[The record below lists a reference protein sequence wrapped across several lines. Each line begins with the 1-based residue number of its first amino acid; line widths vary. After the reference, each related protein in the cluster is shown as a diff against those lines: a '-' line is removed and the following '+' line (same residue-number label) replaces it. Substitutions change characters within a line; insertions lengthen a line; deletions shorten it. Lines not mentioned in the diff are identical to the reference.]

1 MKKQIFILVAAVL
14 LITMNSYGQPNM
26 KPDSLTINAMDK
38 LSFLTGDWTGEGWIQ
53 MGREKHHF
61 SQRETVDQK
70 VNNTV
75 IVIDGQGIDSE
86 TKQII
91 HQAFAIIS
99 FDKAQ
104 KKYLMR
110 AFKAD
115 GNYLDAEAKVDEKG
129 SFIWGFTH
137 PQAGQMRYTILLKDG
152 KWMETGEMNRDGD
165 NWFQFFE
172 MILTK
177 Q

>member
-1 MKKQIFILVAAVL
+1 MKKQILTIVATVLV
-14 LITMNSYGQPNM
+14 ITMNSYGQPNM

-38 LSFLTGDWTGEGWIQ
+38 LSFLAGDLTGEGWIQ
-53 MGREKHHF
+53 MGRDKHLF
-61 SQRETVDQK
+61 FQSETVDQK

-91 HQAFAIIS
+91 HQAFAVIS

-104 KKYLMR
+104 NEYLMR
-110 AFKAD
+110 AYRAD
-115 GNYLDAEAKVDEKG
+115 GNFIDAEARVDENG

-152 KWMETGEMNRDGD
+152 KWMETGEMSRDGN

-172 MILTK
+172 MTLAK